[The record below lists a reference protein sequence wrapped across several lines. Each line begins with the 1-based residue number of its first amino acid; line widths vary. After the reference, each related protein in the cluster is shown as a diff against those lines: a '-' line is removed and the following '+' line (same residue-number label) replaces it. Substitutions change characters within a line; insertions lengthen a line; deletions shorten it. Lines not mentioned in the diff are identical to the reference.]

1 MQLNISFKS
10 QGLLESYPWIFNL
23 NDLNN
28 GVYYIPKGNIK
39 IDYFQIIKP
48 RYYYIKL
55 WKNEQDSIVI
65 NFLRETDR
73 IYKRMIHES
82 VNEKYEI

>member
-28 GVYYIPKGNIK
+28 GVSYIPKGNIK
-39 IDYFQIIKP
+39 IGYFQNITP

-55 WKNEQDSIVI
+55 WKNEQDYIVI

-82 VNEKYEI
+82 VNEKNEI